1 MFDGCFV
8 VARSASALDVLIV
21 LVFVALRDL
30 RSGSVEEEVED
41 DEKEEVV
48 IVLVKEGGP
57 IEIVQAATRFVQL
70 GKFQYDVAPLQRIA
84 ATVDDL
90 RC

>member
-1 MFDGCFV
+1 M
-8 VARSASALDVLIV
+8 
-21 LVFVALRDL
+21 
-30 RSGSVEEEVED
+30 ED

-70 GKFQYDVAPLQRIA
+70 RKFQYDVAPLERIA